1 MISCRAANA
10 KASKSGRKDVY
21 LSFFVD
27 DWRSSADLKSC
38 SLAARAVW
46 LECLLIMHR
55 HSPDRGRLLRGSG
68 EPMSAAALARD
79 IGCTEA
85 EAEAALTELLAEG
98 VCSRDETGAICCRRM
113 VRENELAKARSAAGA
128 AGAEARWDGKVYGK
142 PDGKTIANAGT
153 GDGDGDG
160 SDLNSSLKGESEG
173 ESEGESRQ
181 STPPVLPAPAPLTEA
196 LALVRCALAAWEAE
210 GLPVVTDYVDAD
222 RAGRF
227 AQAVE
232 YVARRHGRTPED
244 IVLSAVAAAGA
255 SPWCRGL
262 TAANPD
268 PVDSGWLVAPMKAL
282 KRGTRPLTPGEHITR
297 IEKLLHGG
305 YARDHA
311 RDHAAERQAAK
322 PKHPV
327 LIARDKAL
335 AAAEQAPM
343 WPDDDPGGP
352 RSGALW
358 ASGDE
363 RERRARWVRGGE
375 T

>member
-1 MISCRAANA
+1 
-10 KASKSGRKDVY
+10 
-21 LSFFVD
+21 
-27 DWRSSADLKSC
+27 
-38 SLAARAVW
+38 
-46 LECLLIMHR
+46 
-55 HSPDRGRLLRGSG
+55 
-68 EPMSAAALARD
+68 MSAAALARD

-128 AGAEARWDGKVYGK
+128 AGAEARWDGKVHGK
-142 PDGKTIANAGT
+142 VHGKTIANAGT

-160 SDLNSSLKGESEG
+160 SDLKSSLQG

-311 RDHAAERQAAK
+311 AERQAAK
-322 PKHPV
+322 PKTQAQQAV
-327 LIARDKAL
+327 AEYYRLKAEEDAADL
-335 AAAEQAPM
+335 AAGRVPPPTLGMFE
-343 WPDDDPGGP
+343 GP
-352 RSGALW
+352 EPTGPPRGMLRLSSGEA
-358 ASGDE
+358 
-363 RERRARWVRGGE
+363 ERRARWAQGGDA
-375 T
+375 